1 MQSFFN
7 AGINKHIFY
16 LCKFTRAC
24 EKTLQGGVNLSTAH
38 PDSRHS
44 LIRLGRCILLREVVV
59 EKTSE
64 IAMMQNM
71 MQNYQAEET
80 EQNPWVSKSGGDFLE
95 CTLFLSTF
103 ANTVRAMYFTRSG
116 RYERVDFMN
125 FFIKFI

>member
-1 MQSFFN
+1 
-7 AGINKHIFY
+7 
-16 LCKFTRAC
+16 
-24 EKTLQGGVNLSTAH
+24 
-38 PDSRHS
+38 
-44 LIRLGRCILLREVVV
+44 
-59 EKTSE
+59 
-64 IAMMQNM
+64 MMQTM